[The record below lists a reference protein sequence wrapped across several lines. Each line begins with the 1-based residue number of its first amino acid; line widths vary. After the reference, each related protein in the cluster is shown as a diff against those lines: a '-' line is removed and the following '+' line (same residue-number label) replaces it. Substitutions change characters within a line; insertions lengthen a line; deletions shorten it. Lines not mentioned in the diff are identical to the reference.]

1 MPRNPKLRANYRN
14 DAQFFLRLIKAI
26 ERDFARP
33 KEWRQRVITKLQ
45 DLTTDMLNAPEEDT
59 HVETPVEENRR
70 EGQIIGQDEIAT
82 NGKRRHRT
90 H

>member
-1 MPRNPKLRANYRN
+1 MPRSPKLRANYRA
-14 DAQFFLRLIKAI
+14 DAQYFLRLIKAI

-33 KEWRQRVITKLQ
+33 KEWRQGVIAKLQ
-45 DLTTDMLNAPEEDT
+45 SLTTDMLNAPEDG
-59 HVETPVEENRR
+59 HVETPVEESHRDS
-70 EGQIIGQDEIAT
+70 QVSDESETHA